1 MHLLGI
7 DIDALR
13 RSELLARCERW
24 LSEAGGFHRIATV
37 NPEFLLLA
45 DQDASFRQALTAAD
59 LRIADGFGVVLAA
72 WLRGVSLER
81 FPGAD
86 IMEALL
92 RIAHAQKISIYLA
105 IRKDGLSSYAEV
117 RAAILRQYS
126 DMKVEGADFE
136 SGQSLDSTIQNP
148 KSKIIFCNFG
158 APEQEIFLESLRTQP
173 GNICIAMGVGGAL
186 DYLTG
191 RIARAP
197 RLWRRLGLE
206 WLWRLI
212 QQPRRLGRIWNA
224 TAVFLWRVFREK
236 EKTTA

>member
-7 DIDALR
+7 DIDTLN
-13 RSELLARCERW
+13 RSELLARCECW

-45 DQDASFRQALTAAD
+45 DQNASFRQALTAAD
-59 LRIADGFGVVLAA
+59 LRIADGFGIVLAA

-92 RIAHAQKISIYLA
+92 QIAHAQKIPIYLA

-117 RAAILRQYS
+117 RAAILKQYPG
-126 DMKVEGADFE
+126 MKVEGADLE
-136 SGQSLDSTIQNP
+136 SRQSLDSTIQNP
-148 KSKIIFCNFG
+148 GSKIIFCNFG
-158 APEQEIFLESLRTQP
+158 APEQEIFLESLRAQP
-173 GNICIAMGVGGAL
+173 GSIRIAMGVGGAL

-197 RLWRRLGLE
+197 RLLRRLGLE

-212 QQPRRLGRIWNA
+212 QQPSRLGRIWNA
-224 TAVFLWRVFREK
+224 TAVFLWRVFRKK

>member
-7 DIDALR
+7 DIDTLN

-24 LSEAGGFHRIATV
+24 LSEADGFHRIATV

-92 RIAHAQKISIYLA
+92 RIAHTQKIPIYLA
-105 IRKDGLSSYAEV
+105 IRKDGLSSYVEV
-117 RAAILRQYS
+117 RAAILKQYP
-126 DMKVEGADFE
+126 DMKVEGADLE
-136 SGQSLDSTIQNP
+136 SRQSLDSTIQNP
-148 KSKIIFCNFG
+148 GSQIIFCNFG
-158 APEQEIFLESLRTQP
+158 APEQEIFLESLRAQP
-173 GNICIAMGVGGAL
+173 GSICIAMGVGGAL

-191 RIARAP
+191 RIVRAP
-197 RLWRRLGLE
+197 RLCRRLGLE

-212 QQPRRLGRIWNA
+212 QQPSRLGRIWNA
-224 TAVFLWRVFREK
+224 TAVFLWRVFWEK